1 MAWRR
6 LGSSPLSRTR
16 VIAVLVLSGAAV
28 RALLDLDE
36 LVEALRAAMI
46 ELSAGRVSAPP
57 RVAALVPEH
66 EAMLAVMPAYLPSA
80 GALASKLVSLFP
92 GNRDQ
97 PTHQA
102 LICCFDPATG
112 TPAAVMDGGYLTAA
126 RTAGGSALA
135 TRLLARDDAGD
146 VAVLGTGVQAGAH
159 ARALARLPGARS
171 VRIAGRDPARAS
183 ALARSLASSPDWPG
197 IPVQAATSIEDAV
210 RAADVVCTT
219 THAAG
224 PVLRRDWLRPGTH
237 VNSVGYNTSGDGELD
252 TATIRDA
259 LIVVESRAAALAPPP
274 AGAVE
279 LRRAIERQVIGTGHV
294 AAEIGQVAAGTA
306 AGRTDG
312 SQLTV
317 YKSVGVAAQDA
328 AAAALVLAAARRQG
342 AGTTVSL

>member
-1 MAWRR
+1 M
-6 LGSSPLSRTR
+6 
-16 VIAVLVLSGAAV
+16 LVLSAAEV
-28 RALLDLDE
+28 RALLNLDE

-46 ELSAGRVSAPP
+46 DLSEGRASVPP
-57 RVAALVPEH
+57 RVAALVPEQD
-66 EAMLAVMPAYLPSA
+66 AILLAMPAYLPSA

-135 TRLLARDDAGD
+135 TRLLARPDARD
-146 VAVLGTGVQAGAH
+146 VAVIGTGVQAEAH
-159 ARALARLPGARS
+159 ARALARLPGVRT
-171 VRIAGRDPARAS
+171 VRIAGRDPARAA
-183 ALARSLASSPDWPG
+183 ALAGSLDGLG
-197 IPVQAATSIEDAV
+197 IPAEAAASVQDAV

-219 THAAG
+219 THAAH

-237 VNSVGYNTSGDGELD
+237 VNSVGYNTGGDGELD

-259 LIVVESRAAALAPPP
+259 LVVVESRAAALAPPP

-279 LRRAIERQVIGTGHV
+279 LRRAIERQAIEASHV

-306 AGRTDG
+306 AGRTG
-312 SQLTV
+312 SSQLTV

-328 AAAALVLAAARRQG
+328 AAAALVLAAAQRQG
-342 AGTTVSL
+342 VGTVVSL

>member
-1 MAWRR
+1 
-6 LGSSPLSRTR
+6 
-16 VIAVLVLSGAAV
+16 VLVLSAAEV
-28 RALLDLDE
+28 RALLNLDE

-46 ELSAGRVSAPP
+46 DLSAGRVPAPP

-66 EAMLAVMPAYLPSA
+66 DAMLLVMPAYLPSA

-135 TRLLARDDAGD
+135 TRLLARPDARD
-146 VAVLGTGVQAGAH
+146 VAVVGTGVQAEAH
-159 ARALARLPGARS
+159 ARALARLPGVRT
-171 VRIAGRDPARAS
+171 VRIAGRDPARAA
-183 ALARSLASSPDWPG
+183 ALARALDGLG
-197 IPVQAATSIEDAV
+197 IPVAAAASTEDAV

-237 VNSVGYNTSGDGELD
+237 VNSVGYNTGGDGELD

-259 LIVVESRAAALAPPP
+259 LVVVESRAAALAPPP

-279 LRRAIERQVIGTGHV
+279 LRRAIERQAIEASHV
-294 AAEIGQVAAGTA
+294 AAEIGQIAAGTA
-306 AGRTDG
+306 AGRTG
-312 SQLTV
+312 GRQLTV

-328 AAAALVLAAARRQG
+328 AAAALVLAAARRRG
-342 AGTTVSL
+342 MGTIVSL

>member
-1 MAWRR
+1 M
-6 LGSSPLSRTR
+6 LILS
-16 VIAVLVLSGAAV
+16 AAEV

-36 LVEALRAAMI
+36 LVEALRRAMI
-46 ELSAGRVSAPP
+46 ELSAGRASVPP
-57 RVAALVPEH
+57 RVAARVAEH
-66 EAMLAVMPAYLPSA
+66 DAMLAAMPAYLPSA

-92 GNRDQ
+92 GNREQ

-135 TRLLARDDAGD
+135 TRLLARPGSRD
-146 VAVLGTGVQAGAH
+146 VTVVGTGVQADAH
-159 ARALARLPGARS
+159 ARALARLPGVRT
-171 VRIAGRDPARAS
+171 VRIAGRDPARA
-183 ALARSLASSPDWPG
+183 AALASSLAEAGVPA
-197 IPVQAATSIEDAV
+197 QATPSIEAAV
-210 RAADVVCTT
+210 RAADVVCAT

-224 PVLRRDWLRPGTH
+224 PVLRREWLAPGTH

-252 TATIRDA
+252 TGTIRDA
-259 LIVVESRAAALAPPP
+259 LVVVESRAAALAPPP

-279 LRRAIERQVIGTGHV
+279 LLRAIERQAIDVSQL
-294 AAEIGQVAAGTA
+294 AEIGQVAAGTA

-312 SQLTV
+312 DQLTV

-328 AAAALVLAAARRQG
+328 AAAALILAAARRE
-342 AGTTVSL
+342 GTGTVVSL

>member
-1 MAWRR
+1 M
-6 LGSSPLSRTR
+6 
-16 VIAVLVLSGAAV
+16 LVLSAAEV
-28 RALLDLDE
+28 RALLNLDE

-46 ELSAGRVSAPP
+46 DLSEGRASVPP
-57 RVAALVPEH
+57 RVAALVPEQD
-66 EAMLAVMPAYLPSA
+66 AILLAMPAYLPSA

-135 TRLLARDDAGD
+135 TRLLARPDARD
-146 VAVLGTGVQAGAH
+146 VAVVGTGVQAEAH
-159 ARALARLPGARS
+159 ARALARLPGVRT
-171 VRIAGRDPARAS
+171 VRIAGRDPARAA
-183 ALARSLASSPDWPG
+183 ALARALDGLG
-197 IPVQAATSIEDAV
+197 IPVEAAASTEDAV

-237 VNSVGYNTSGDGELD
+237 VNSVGYNTGGDGELD

-259 LIVVESRAAALAPPP
+259 LVVVESRAAALAPPP

-279 LRRAIERQVIGTGHV
+279 LRRAIERQAIEASHV
-294 AAEIGQVAAGTA
+294 AAEIGQIAAGTA
-306 AGRTDG
+306 AGRTG
-312 SQLTV
+312 GRQLTV

-328 AAAALVLAAARRQG
+328 AAAALVLAAARRRG
-342 AGTTVSL
+342 MGTIVSL

>member
-1 MAWRR
+1 M
-6 LGSSPLSRTR
+6 
-16 VIAVLVLSGAAV
+16 LVLSAAEV

-66 EAMLAVMPAYLPSA
+66 DAMLAAMPAYLPSA

-112 TPAAVMDGGYLTAA
+112 TPAAVMDGGYITAA

-135 TRLLARDDAGD
+135 TRLLARPDAGD
-146 VAVLGTGVQAGAH
+146 VTVVGTGVQAEAH
-159 ARALARLPGARS
+159 TRALARLPGVRT
-171 VRIAGRDPARAS
+171 VRIAGRDPARAA
-183 ALARSLASSPDWPG
+183 ALARSLDG
-197 IPVQAATSIEDAV
+197 LGVPVEVAGSTEDAV
-210 RAADVVCTT
+210 RAAGIVCTT
-219 THAAG
+219 THAAD

-237 VNSVGYNTSGDGELD
+237 INSVGYNTSGDGELD

-259 LIVVESRAAALAPPP
+259 LVVVESRDAALAPPP

-279 LRRAIERQVIGTGHV
+279 LRRAIERQAIDAGHV

-306 AGRTDG
+306 AGRTDA

-328 AAAALVLAAARRQG
+328 AAAALVLAAAQRRG
-342 AGTTVSL
+342 VGTLVSL

>member
-1 MAWRR
+1 M
-6 LGSSPLSRTR
+6 
-16 VIAVLVLSGAAV
+16 LVLSAAEV

-46 ELSAGRVSAPP
+46 DLSAGRVSAPP
-57 RVAALVPEH
+57 RVAALVPEQD
-66 EAMLAVMPAYLPSA
+66 AMLLAMPAHLPSA
-80 GALASKLVSLFP
+80 GALACKLVSLFP

-102 LICCFDPATG
+102 LICCFNPATG

-135 TRLLARDDAGD
+135 TRLLARPDARD
-146 VAVLGTGVQAGAH
+146 VAVIGTGVQAEAH
-159 ARALARLPGARS
+159 ARALARLPG
-171 VRIAGRDPARAS
+171 VRTVQVAGRDPARAS
-183 ALARSLASSPDWPG
+183 ALASSLDGLG
-197 IPVQAATSIEDAV
+197 IPVAAAASIEDAV

-237 VNSVGYNTSGDGELD
+237 VNSVGYNTGGDGELD

-259 LIVVESRAAALAPPP
+259 VVVVESRAAALAPPP

-279 LRRAIERQVIGTGHV
+279 LRRAIERQAIETSHV

-306 AGRTDG
+306 AGRTGG

-328 AAAALVLAAARRQG
+328 AAAALVLAAAQRQG
-342 AGTTVSL
+342 VGAVVSL